1 MLFLKSLT
9 VWRPAGIAAAASATL
24 VSCLTA
30 ALIACMPGVSAAR
43 TLDAIKASGTL
54 VVGTEGAYPPFNFY
68 QGAKLTG
75 FEIELAEAVARKMG
89 LAIEWK
95 ALSFDALLAGLK
107 VDRWDMVVASFGITE
122 ERARAVTFTQPYYCS
137 GGIIVSRDP
146 AIRSAATLAGK
157 TVAVQTGTTYMKSVS
172 QVPGVK
178 EVKNFPHDTD
188 ARSALATGRVDA
200 WVSDRFAVKAALD
213 ATPKSALKT
222 GEFLF
227 IEKIAPAVQKGNAP
241 LAAAVDR
248 ALAELM
254 ADGTYKALSEKY
266 LKEDVRCK

>member
-1 MLFLKSLT
+1 MPFFKPSIT
-9 VWRPAGIAAAASATL
+9 PRPAILIAA
-24 VSCLTA
+24 VMA
-30 ALIACMPGVSAAR
+30 ALMTVAPSLGAAR
-43 TLDAIKASGTL
+43 TLDAIKASGKL
-54 VVGTEGAYPPFNFY
+54 VIGTEGAYAPFNFY
-68 QGAKLTG
+68 EGAKLTG

-89 LAIEWK
+89 LAVEWK

-107 VDRWDMVVASFGITE
+107 ADRWDMVVASFGITE

-172 QVPGVK
+172 LVPGVK

-227 IEKIAPAVQKGNAP
+227 IEKIAPAVQKGNMP
-241 LAAAVDR
+241 LAVAADK

-254 ADGTYKALSEKY
+254 VDGTYKTLSQKY